1 MPERNIHYKITS
13 DSQQAE
19 KSFQKLENKVSELA
33 NSIKSSILQYAS
45 LGATLGFLKKSVDAY
60 IETEERNLK
69 LQQVLINA
77 GKYRIDVYN
86 DLISWT
92 TKLQREIG
100 IEDDKIQEV
109 ARTLLGLGAPIEKIK
124 ELTQVVIDF
133 GYFLGGDLNSAAI
146 MVGRA
151 FEGSTAMLKRYGVE
165 ISNTNDKMQIAN
177 DIITQLGRNFQ
188 DFTKTALSGTRGE
201 IEKLKGE
208 INNLMEDVGNNII
221 LTMKNVYNSV
231 RFILM
236 TGIGGVEGFRQALRD
251 FQNDY
256 NNYYKTFSQSA
267 FSSSL
272 QERFIETL
280 ERAGK
285 MTKEQINDAIKLL
298 EIQQKRTDISETEK
312 QINAVEIRAY
322 RQALNEKLAGAK
334 KEDEILKDLISK
346 KKTDVEITELNYQ
359 LNKSNADYLINSYST
374 YLVFLQNQ
382 LEKLQKNNQY
392 LEVQKVLLREI
403 LETQNKLQNIIEVQ
417 EQPNKLFQDAIDSY
431 NEFIDNV
438 EELPDVEIEEPV
450 FITMLKNS
458 FMDLTYFIES
468 EWRRVWR
475 KNFGDT
481 ENLFTVFMESLTSQF
496 INYAS
501 TWLLTSYIL
510 PFFGILHSGGI
521 VKAHSGTLTRD
532 ETPIIA
538 RKGEMILT
546 KQQQYNLF
554 SMLQRTPTASNPV
567 INIYIGNRQV
577 YQEAIEPNIYT
588 SLNKV
593 DKIIRR

>member
-1 MPERNIHYKITS
+1 MPDRRVNYLITT
-13 DSQQAE
+13 DSKQAE
-19 KSFQKLENKVSELA
+19 QGFQKLEDKVSKLA
-33 NSIKSSILQYAS
+33 SSLKNQILQYAS
-45 LGATLGFLKKSVDAY
+45 LGATIGFLKKSIDAY

-69 LQQVLINA
+69 LQQILINT

-133 GYFLGGDLNSAAI
+133 GYFLNGDVNSAVMI
-146 MVGRA
+146 VGRA
-151 FEGSTAMLKRYGVE
+151 FEGSTARLKQFGIE
-165 ISNTNDKMQIAN
+165 ISKTNDKMQIA
-177 DIITQLGRNFQ
+177 DELITQLGRNFK
-188 DFTKTALSGTRGE
+188 DFTKTALSGTKGE
-201 IEKLKGE
+201 IEKFKGE
-208 INNLMEDVGNNII
+208 ISNLMEDIGDQII
-221 LTMKNVYNSV
+221 LTAKNAYDSI
-231 RFILM
+231 RFVLA
-236 TGIGGVEGFRQALRD
+236 TGTQGIIGYLNVLRD
-251 FQNDY
+251 YQ
-256 NNYYKTFSQSA
+256 NNYNEFFKRYTEKSFQ
-267 FSSSL
+267 SSL
-272 QERFIETL
+272 QEHFYETL
-280 ERAGK
+280 NKANQ
-285 MTKEQINDAIKLL
+285 MTKEQIKDAIKWL
-298 EIQQKRTDISETEK
+298 EIEQKRTDISEAQK
-312 QINAVEIRAY
+312 QINASELRAY

-382 LEKLQKNNQY
+382 LKKLQKNNQY

-438 EELPDVEIEEPV
+438 ETLPDVEIEEPV

-496 INYAS
+496 ISYAS